1 MKKENRKLLAAMTL
15 SLTITQIVYS
25 NILTFFPPYRTKYH
39 PSMSDTSIG
48 FIIAYFNLFL
58 IKYRIYQIAV
68 VLFSPLIGSRQTRF
82 GRKNIVVLGYFCLI
96 IGSLCFGAIDR
107 VDDT

>member
-1 MKKENRKLLAAMTL
+1 
-15 SLTITQIVYS
+15 
-25 NILTFFPPYRTKYH
+25 
-39 PSMSDTSIG
+39 MSDTSIG

-58 IKYRIYQIAV
+58 KKYRIYQIAV

-82 GRKNIVVLGYFCLI
+82 GRKNIVILGYFCLI

-107 VDDT
+107 VDET